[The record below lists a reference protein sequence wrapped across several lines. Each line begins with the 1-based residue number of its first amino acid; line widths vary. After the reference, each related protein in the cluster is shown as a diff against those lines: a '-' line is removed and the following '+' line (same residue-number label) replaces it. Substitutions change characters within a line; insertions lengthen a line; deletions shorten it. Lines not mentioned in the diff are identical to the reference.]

1 MWYRAYSMLV
11 SMLVAVVAAAC
22 AIIDT
27 VDPRYDV
34 VNRASAKARN
44 EGILLNIVRASRNVP
59 LNFIAFSRVSGSQ
72 GASATV
78 ALPTFLLGPTFTAVT
93 TAVNAA
99 GAVTGQTFSR
109 QLGSPQRDVI
119 FNDRTAGA
127 SANALN
133 SFEISLLETKEF
145 YSGLLH
151 PVDLPTLNFF
161 IRQGYERELLFWLFT
176 ESVRVST
183 REGVVEFRNDPDSAV
198 ACEPGGARERCFSN
212 IIDLALATGL
222 TVETRSE
229 KSASGGRPVVYGRLC
244 FDRVLM
250 QRARRE
256 YPPEMF
262 TELQTVVAGQHRP
275 RCGIVPWINA
285 DGAAGKKKGGTPAS
299 AATDTLRFEVL
310 GSTQGPLR
318 FEITTRSVY
327 GIYQFLGRIVRTDN
341 PIRLRGRGDDELLL
355 TIVRRDVLTSCFV
368 ALDFEGIA
376 YCVPNE
382 GAENTKRVFGLLTQL
397 LALRTLVGDLAITPT
412 VRVAP

>member
-109 QLGSPQRDVI
+109 QLSSPQRDVI

-161 IRQGYERELLFWLFT
+161 IRQ
-176 ESVRVST
+176 
-183 REGVVEFRNDPDSAV
+183 
-198 ACEPGGARERCFSN
+198 
-212 IIDLALATGL
+212 
-222 TVETRSE
+222 
-229 KSASGGRPVVYGRLC
+229 
-244 FDRVLM
+244 
-250 QRARRE
+250 
-256 YPPEMF
+256 
-262 TELQTVVAGQHRP
+262 
-275 RCGIVPWINA
+275 
-285 DGAAGKKKGGTPAS
+285 
-299 AATDTLRFEVL
+299 
-310 GSTQGPLR
+310 
-318 FEITTRSVY
+318 
-327 GIYQFLGRIVRTDN
+327 
-341 PIRLRGRGDDELLL
+341 
-355 TIVRRDVLTSCFV
+355 
-368 ALDFEGIA
+368 
-376 YCVPNE
+376 
-382 GAENTKRVFGLLTQL
+382 
-397 LALRTLVGDLAITPT
+397 
-412 VRVAP
+412 